1 MTGELILSIV
11 TFVFVAYIYRDI
23 KNIQEAMGKIV
34 EFLVK
39 KEKRIEELKK
49 DVKDIAEQRDYAI
62 KKLEEQ
68 EAANNDLSKQ
78 LAVYKELA
86 EQAEEEA
93 YKQASQNES
102 KTMLF

>member
-1 MTGELILSIV
+1 MTGELILLIV
-11 TFVFVAYIYRDI
+11 TFVFVAYIYKDV
-23 KNIQEAMGKIV
+23 KNIQEAMGMIV
-34 EFLVK
+34 ELLVK

-49 DVKDIAEQRDYAI
+49 DVKDLAEQRDHAI

-93 YKQASQNES
+93 YKKASQDEP

>member
-1 MTGELILSIV
+1 MTGELILLIV
-11 TFVFVAYIYRDI
+11 TFVFVAYIYKDI
-23 KNIQEAMGKIV
+23 KNIQEAMGIIAD
-34 EFLVK
+34 LLIK
-39 KEKRIEELKK
+39 KEKRIDELKK
-49 DVKDIAEQRDYAI
+49 DVKDLAEQRDYAI

-93 YKQASQNES
+93 YKKASQVDS

>member
-11 TFVFVAYIYRDI
+11 IFVFVAYIYRDI
-23 KNIQEAMGKIV
+23 KNIQEAMGMIV
-34 EFLVK
+34 ELLVK

-49 DVKDIAEQRDYAI
+49 DVKDLAEQRDHVI
-62 KKLEEQ
+62 KELEEQ
-68 EAANNDLSKQ
+68 KAANDDLSKQ

-93 YKQASQNES
+93 YKKASQNEP

>member
-11 TFVFVAYIYRDI
+11 TFVFVAYIYKDV
-23 KNIQEAMGKIV
+23 KNIQEAMAIIAD
-34 EFLVK
+34 LLIK

-49 DVKDIAEQRDYAI
+49 DVKDLAEQRDHVI

-93 YKQASQNES
+93 YKKASQVDS

>member
-1 MTGELILSIV
+1 MFFMTEKL
-11 TFVFVAYIYRDI
+11 
-23 KNIQEAMGKIV
+23 
-34 EFLVK
+34 
-39 KEKRIEELKK
+39 EKRIEELKR
-49 DVKDIAEQRDYAI
+49 DVKDLAEQRDHAI

-68 EAANNDLSKQ
+68 KAANDDLSKQ

-93 YKQASQNES
+93 YKKASQNEP

>member
-1 MTGELILSIV
+1 MTSELILLIV
-11 TFVFVAYIYRDI
+11 TFVFVAYIYKDI
-23 KNIQEAMGKIV
+23 KNIKEAMAIIAD
-34 EFLVK
+34 LLIK

-49 DVKDIAEQRDYAI
+49 DVQYIAERRDHVI
-62 KKLEEQ
+62 KELEEQ
-68 EAANNDLSKQ
+68 KAVNNDLSKQ

-93 YKQASQNES
+93 YKKASQDEP

>member
-11 TFVFVAYIYRDI
+11 TFVFVAYIYKDI
-23 KNIQEAMGKIV
+23 KNIQEAMSIIA
-34 EFLVK
+34 ELLVK
-39 KEKRIEELKK
+39 KDKRIEELKK
-49 DVKDIAEQRDYAI
+49 DVQYIAERRDHVI
-62 KKLEEQ
+62 KELEEQ
-68 EAANNDLSKQ
+68 KAANNDLSKQ

-93 YKQASQNES
+93 YKKASQNEH

>member
-1 MTGELILSIV
+1 MTGELILLIV